1 MKRIEI
7 SIDSPAGRTVCA
19 LAEQLNLDPQDVLQ
33 GILFGLCNRRKR
45 EPAKNKQK
53 TAQFSG
59 KRYLNGIEARMSNI
73 KNTETH

>member
-33 GILFGLCNRRKR
+33 GILFGLCNRRRR
-45 EPAKNKQK
+45 EQAGQK
-53 TAQFSG
+53 EFSAREEDTAQRAHAN
-59 KRYLNGIEARMSNI
+59 KP
-73 KNTETH
+73 

>member
-33 GILFGLCNRRKR
+33 GILFGFCNRRKR
-45 EPAKNKQK
+45 EQAVKNKSDYNSNRGREK
-53 TAQFSG
+53 TDSDV
-59 KRYLNGIEARMSNI
+59 
-73 KNTETH
+73 

>member
-33 GILFGLCNRRKR
+33 GILFGLCNRRRREQAGQKEFSAREEDTVKR
-45 EPAKNKQK
+45 SHASKP
-53 TAQFSG
+53 
-59 KRYLNGIEARMSNI
+59 
-73 KNTETH
+73 

>member
-7 SIDSPAGRTVCA
+7 STDSPAGRTVCA

-45 EPAKNKQK
+45 EKNYK
-53 TAQFSG
+53 TATTAMPPST
-59 KRYLNGIEARMSNI
+59 
-73 KNTETH
+73 TEKHLPPTQLYNKW

>member
-45 EPAKNKQK
+45 EKNCKTVTTAMPPSTTEKQQHVI
-53 TAQFSG
+53 AES
-59 KRYLNGIEARMSNI
+59 
-73 KNTETH
+73 

>member
-33 GILFGLCNRRKR
+33 GILFGLCNRRRR
-45 EPAKNKQK
+45 EQAGQK
-53 TAQFSG
+53 DFSAREENEG
-59 KRYLNGIEARMSNI
+59 KR
-73 KNTETH
+73 THANKS

>member
-45 EPAKNKQK
+45 EKNCK
-53 TAQFSG
+53 TATTAMPPST
-59 KRYLNGIEARMSNI
+59 
-73 KNTETH
+73 TEKQQHVIAES

>member
-45 EPAKNKQK
+45 KSSQTIQSNLSTNGQAQNPKLTMKTQTFSLNK
-53 TAQFSG
+53 
-59 KRYLNGIEARMSNI
+59 
-73 KNTETH
+73 

>member
-7 SIDSPAGRTVCA
+7 STESPAGRTVCA

-45 EPAKNKQK
+45 KSSQ
-53 TAQFSG
+53 TIQ
-59 KRYLNGIEARMSNI
+59 SNI
-73 KNTETH
+73 STNGQAQNPKLTMTTRAFSLNK

>member
-33 GILFGLCNRRKR
+33 GILFGLCNRSKR
-45 EPAKNKQK
+45 EKANKK
-53 TAQFSG
+53 SADD
-59 KRYLNGIEARMSNI
+59 NSNMELEM
-73 KNTETH
+73 TDRDV

>member
-45 EPAKNKQK
+45 ELEAAAKSACDNKV
-53 TAQFSG
+53 S
-59 KRYLNGIEARMSNI
+59 SI
-73 KNTETH
+73 KESSSIPES

>member
-33 GILFGLCNRRKR
+33 GILFGLCNR
-45 EPAKNKQK
+45 K
-53 TAQFSG
+53 TQG
-59 KRYLNGIEARMSNI
+59 KGRAERILCPGG
-73 KNTETH
+73 K

>member
-45 EPAKNKQK
+45 KSSQTIQSNLSTNGQAQNPKLTMRTHTFSLNK
-53 TAQFSG
+53 
-59 KRYLNGIEARMSNI
+59 
-73 KNTETH
+73 

>member
-45 EPAKNKQK
+45 EKKSK
-53 TAQFSG
+53 TATTAMPPST
-59 KRYLNGIEARMSNI
+59 
-73 KNTETH
+73 TEKQQHVIAES

>member
-33 GILFGLCNRRKR
+33 GILFGLCNKRKHEQAAR
-45 EPAKNKQK
+45 AKNAYENKDS
-53 TAQFSG
+53 A
-59 KRYLNGIEARMSNI
+59 IEKSSRLQ
-73 KNTETH
+73 

>member
-7 SIDSPAGRTVCA
+7 STDSPAGRTVCA

-45 EPAKNKQK
+45 EQAVTAKNACEKK
-53 TAQFSG
+53 DS
-59 KRYLNGIEARMSNI
+59 SI
-73 KNTETH
+73 KESSSIPES

>member
-33 GILFGLCNRRKR
+33 GILFGLCNRKKR
-45 EPAKNKQK
+45 QNASPSPHPGYPSTPISQSSHTHI
-53 TAQFSG
+53 TACS
-59 KRYLNGIEARMSNI
+59 KR
-73 KNTETH
+73 

>member
-33 GILFGLCNRRKR
+33 GILFGLCNRRRR
-45 EPAKNKQK
+45 EQAGQK
-53 TAQFSG
+53 EFSARNENEG
-59 KRYLNGIEARMSNI
+59 KRAHAHRP
-73 KNTETH
+73 

>member
-33 GILFGLCNRRKR
+33 GILFGLCNRRKKEKKLTENR
-45 EPAKNKQK
+45 NN
-53 TAQFSG
+53 T
-59 KRYLNGIEARMSNI
+59 N
-73 KNTETH
+73 KNTEPSKQPHH